1 MKLVLVLG
9 LADGRVIER
18 PDDAAPK
25 FVKPPVNR
33 EGVTQT
39 YSLVGF
45 VGNEAYYIPEYTTAA
60 QAIKLLVE
68 RVYEGC

>member
-9 LADGRVIER
+9 LADGRVIEWA
-18 PDDAAPK
+18 DDAAPK

-45 VGNEAYYIPEYTTAA
+45 VGNEAYYIPEHTTAA
-60 QAIKLLVE
+60 QSIKLLAE
-68 RVYEGC
+68 RAS

>member
-9 LADGRVIER
+9 LADGRVIEW

-25 FVKPPVNR
+25 FFKPPVNL

-39 YSLVGF
+39 YTLVGF
-45 VGNEAYYIPEYTTAA
+45 VGNEAYYISEYTTVA
-60 QAIKLLVE
+60 QAIKLLAE
-68 RVYEGC
+68 RAN

>member
-1 MKLVLVLG
+1 MQLILVLG
-9 LADGRVIER
+9 LANGRVISW
-18 PDDAAPK
+18 DADAAPK
-25 FVKPPVNR
+25 TIKPPVNR

-60 QAIKLLVE
+60 QAIKLLAE
-68 RVYEGC
+68 RAS

>member
-9 LADGRVIER
+9 LADGRVISWD
-18 PDDAAPK
+18 DDAAPK
-25 FVKPPVNR
+25 QVKPPVNH

-45 VGNEAYYIPEYTTAA
+45 VGNEAYYLPECTTAA
-60 QAIKLLVE
+60 QAIKQLAE
-68 RVYEGC
+68 RS

>member
-9 LADGRVIER
+9 LADGRVISWD
-18 PDDAAPK
+18 DDAAPK
-25 FVKPPVNR
+25 TVKPPVNR

-45 VGNEAYYIPEYTTAA
+45 VGDEAYYIPEYTTAA
-60 QAIKLLVE
+60 QAIKALVWKT
-68 RVYEGC
+68 Y

>member
-9 LADGRVIER
+9 LADGRVIEW

-45 VGNEAYYIPEYTTAA
+45 VGNEAYYTPEYTTAA
-60 QAIKLLVE
+60 QAIKLLAE
-68 RVYEGC
+68 RAS

>member
-1 MKLVLVLG
+1 MQLILVLG
-9 LADGRVIER
+9 LDDGRVI
-18 PDDAAPK
+18 PWDDDAAPK
-25 FVKPPVNR
+25 MVKPPVNR

-60 QAIKLLVE
+60 LAIKLLAE
-68 RVYEGC
+68 RAS

>member
-9 LADGRVIER
+9 LADGRVIEWN
-18 PDDAAPK
+18 DAAPK
-25 FVKPPVNR
+25 QVKPPVNR

-60 QAIKLLVE
+60 QAIKQLVE
-68 RVYEGC
+68 RAG

>member
-9 LADGRVIER
+9 LANGRVISW
-18 PDDAAPK
+18 DDAAPK
-25 FVKPPVNR
+25 TVKPPVNR

-45 VGNEAYYIPEYTTAA
+45 VGDEAYYIPEYTTAA
-60 QAIKLLVE
+60 QTIKQLAE
-68 RVYEGC
+68 RN

>member
-9 LADGRVIER
+9 LADGRVISWD
-18 PDDAAPK
+18 DDAAPK
-25 FVKPPVNR
+25 TIKPPVNR

-45 VGNEAYYIPEYTTAA
+45 VGDEAYYIPEYTTAA
-60 QAIKLLVE
+60 QAIKQLAE
-68 RVYEGC
+68 RS

>member
-9 LADGRVIER
+9 LADGRVIEW

-45 VGNEAYYIPEYTTAA
+45 VGEGGLLYT
-60 QAIKLLVE
+60 
-68 RVYEGC
+68 